1 MTVASSQKKLIPWD
15 RVSKSNLEARAYC
28 PKCGKSKVIE
38 GYSNPYWMGSNVGKH
53 TTVQCDKCRSFISYR
68 ILKEGI
74 EI

>member
-1 MTVASSQKKLIPWD
+1 MTLSERVKKLIPWD
-15 RVSKSNLEARAYC
+15 RVSKSNLEARVYC

-38 GYSNPYWMGSNVGKH
+38 GYSNDFWLASNMGSKVA
-53 TTVQCDKCRSFISYR
+53 QCDSCRAFISYR